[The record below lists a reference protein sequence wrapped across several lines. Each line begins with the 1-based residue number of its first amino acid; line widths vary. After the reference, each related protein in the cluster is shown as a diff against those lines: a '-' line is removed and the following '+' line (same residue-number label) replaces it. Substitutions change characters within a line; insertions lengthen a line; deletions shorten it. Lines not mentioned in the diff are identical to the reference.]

1 MHRSGRSAALD
12 FRDFFGGHSVMVA
25 VLPSQLKTI
34 VSTQMEATTT
44 QIESTSH
51 AASRLVLSS
60 LDWRVWFLGYG
71 LGGCFGLTLLAGV
84 WSLLVDENR
93 TLGLSAIAISLAHGF
108 TLVVFWLKRSTIL
121 ARSATRVCY
130 LAGALGIATV
140 AWLMNSGESRVPG
153 LASLYSLALMN
164 LVFAFTVP
172 LLTQPNSGRTKR
184 STQVAGRPP
193 I

>member
-1 MHRSGRSAALD
+1 MLSN
-12 FRDFFGGHSVMVA
+12 SVIA
-25 VLPSQLKTI
+25 SVLPSQLKAI
-34 VSTQMEATTT
+34 VSTQMESTTS

-51 AASRLVLSS
+51 AASRLMLSS

-71 LGGCFGLTLLAGV
+71 LGGCFGLALLAGA

-93 TLGLSAIAISLAHGF
+93 ALGITAIAISLAHFF
-108 TLVVFWLKRSTIL
+108 TLVVFWLRRTTIL

-164 LVFAFTVP
+164 FVFAFTVP
-172 LLTQPNSGRTKR
+172 LLTQLDSGRNR
-184 STQVAGRPP
+184 VAAAIADGSPHTT
-193 I
+193 